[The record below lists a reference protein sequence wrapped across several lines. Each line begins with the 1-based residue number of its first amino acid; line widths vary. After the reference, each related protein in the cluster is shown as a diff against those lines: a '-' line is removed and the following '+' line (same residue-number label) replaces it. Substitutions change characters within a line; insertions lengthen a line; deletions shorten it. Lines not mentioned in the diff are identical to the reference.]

1 MAPVRFSDIRLNL
14 KRDASHLPRV
24 KIAVLGD
31 TPTQFLGQALRGCG
45 YSRDLHVVVY
55 EAPIDR
61 IDAELL
67 DTGSEL
73 YGFAPD
79 YILVF
84 EATQH
89 LQSRFYGVPREQQS
103 SFATMHLEH
112 LRALTAAWTS
122 SPIVYCNFP
131 EIDDGVYGN
140 YANKTPLSFAYQVR
154 ALNLGLMDLAAG
166 ERHLFIADL
175 CSLQNT
181 AGRNN
186 IVSTT
191 MYGTAGFA
199 YALDFWPGMAERVLD
214 ILQALRG
221 RVHKAVI
228 LDLDNTL
235 WGGVAGDDGLENL
248 QLGSLGIGKVFSELQ
263 AWLQQLR
270 KRGVVLAVCSK
281 NDEAVAKRVFEQ
293 HPDMVLRLEDIAV
306 FVANWENKVDNIRHI
321 QSILNLG
328 FDSIVYLDDSAFERG
343 MVRQAIPSLSVPELP
358 EDPADYLEVLA
369 GMNLFETGSVTEAD
383 ETRTRQYQ
391 EEAGRRTLLKTY
403 ESEEAYLAS
412 LAMEGTARAFDR
424 FQAPRV
430 AQLTQRSN
438 QFNLRTLR
446 YTDQDV
452 ARIMGD
458 DDYVTR
464 CFTLADNVGHY
475 GLVSVVV
482 LEKQND
488 CLFIENWLMSC
499 RVLKRGME
507 DWVLNE
513 IVRAARNARYERL
526 VGDYIPSGRNQLV
539 ADHYR
544 NLGFVPEGPFWVMN
558 TGAYVARKTCIS
570 PAPDSDGTGASRI
583 N

>member
-1 MAPVRFSDIRLNL
+1 
-14 KRDASHLPRV
+14 
-24 KIAVLGD
+24 
-31 TPTQFLGQALRGCG
+31 
-45 YSRDLHVVVY
+45 
-55 EAPIDR
+55 
-61 IDAELL
+61 
-67 DTGSEL
+67 
-73 YGFAPD
+73 
-79 YILVF
+79 
-84 EATQH
+84 
-89 LQSRFYGVPREQQS
+89 
-103 SFATMHLEH
+103 
-112 LRALTAAWTS
+112 
-122 SPIVYCNFP
+122 
-131 EIDDGVYGN
+131 
-140 YANKTPLSFAYQVR
+140 
-154 ALNLGLMDLAAG
+154 
-166 ERHLFIADL
+166 
-175 CSLQNT
+175 
-181 AGRNN
+181 
-186 IVSTT
+186 
-191 MYGTAGFA
+191 
-199 YALDFWPGMAERVLD
+199 
-214 ILQALRG
+214 
-221 RVHKAVI
+221 
-228 LDLDNTL
+228 
-235 WGGVAGDDGLENL
+235 VAGDDGLENL

-281 NDEAVAKRVFEQ
+281 NDEAVAKGVFEE

-438 QFNLRTLR
+438 QFNLRTVR

-513 IVRAARNARYERL
+513 IVRAARDARYERL

>member
-89 LQSRFYGVPREQQS
+89 LRSRFYGVPREQQS

-199 YALDFWPGMAERVLD
+199 YALDFWPGMAGRVLD

-438 QFNLRTLR
+438 QFNLRTVR

-513 IVRAARNARYERL
+513 IVRAARDARYERL